1 MSYDDR
7 HKTEDQEAK
16 QLEDKYWSDFLKGK
30 SLDKYGVKTVTTYY
44 IDEFAVAELM
54 MGTYY

>member
-1 MSYDDR
+1 MSYDNR
-7 HKTEDQEAK
+7 YKTEDQETK
-16 QLEDKYWSDFLKGK
+16 QLEDQYWSDFLKGK
-30 SLDKYGVKTVTTYY
+30 SLDKYDVKTVTTYH